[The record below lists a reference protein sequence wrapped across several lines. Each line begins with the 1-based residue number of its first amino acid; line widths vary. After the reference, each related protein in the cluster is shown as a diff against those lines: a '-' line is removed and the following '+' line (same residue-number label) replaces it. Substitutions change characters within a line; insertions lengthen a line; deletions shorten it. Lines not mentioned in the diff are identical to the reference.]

1 MSIDLSEYQK
11 TDRSIYNLKTIEQA
25 NSLRELTMR
34 SLSAVNSIDDYFLQ
48 INSRSDGLYDLLVFR
63 RVN

>member
-11 TDRSIYNLKTIEQA
+11 TDRSVYNLKTIEQA
-25 NSLRELTMR
+25 NSLRELILR
-34 SLSAVNSIDDYFLQ
+34 SLSAVNSIDDYFLK
-48 INSRSDGLYDLLVFR
+48 INSRSDGLYDLLVFQ